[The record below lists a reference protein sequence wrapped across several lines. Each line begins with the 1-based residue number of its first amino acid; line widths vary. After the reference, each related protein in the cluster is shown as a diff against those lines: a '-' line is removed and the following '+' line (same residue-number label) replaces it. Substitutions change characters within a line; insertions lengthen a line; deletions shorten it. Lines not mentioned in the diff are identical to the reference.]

1 MPRMKR
7 SWCGD
12 PRASRDRLRGNAE
25 WGSSLASETDFLD
38 MYRTL
43 GLRPGCALPD
53 LKQAYRRHVS
63 RLHPD
68 RRGGV
73 TTDPV
78 ATASLQRLIAQYDA
92 AMAFQRE
99 HGRLPG
105 VTPRVRFSVPEAHV
119 APVRMRAVRRPAW
132 RHPALALLLPAVAI
146 IVLGWDIATR
156 PEAPSEQVAPADTA
170 EPAAMPTKSTKAPIL
185 TLGMSP
191 SEVRDIEGLP
201 VSVRG
206 DRWEYGPSWVL
217 FEDGRVVDWYNSP
230 LRSLGEVPRTADTPP
245 NMPPSS
251 GD

>member
-1 MPRMKR
+1 MQR
-7 SWCGD
+7 SWCDD

-68 RRGGV
+68 RKGGV

-78 ATASLQRLIAQYDA
+78 ATASLQRLISQYDA

-105 VTPRVRFSVPEAHV
+105 VTPRVRFSVPEA
-119 APVRMRAVRRPAW
+119 PVVPMRARVARRPAW

-146 IVLGWDIATR
+146 VVLGWDIASR
-156 PEAPSEQVAPADTA
+156 PQAPDEQATPTETAESASAPAT
-170 EPAAMPTKSTKAPIL
+170 STSNKAP
-185 TLGMSP
+185 TLAVGMSP
-191 SEVRDIEGLP
+191 SEVQEIEGSP
-201 VSVRG
+201 VSIHG

-217 FEDGRVVDWYNSP
+217 FDDGRVVDWYNSP

-245 NMPPSS
+245 NMPPAS

>member
-1 MPRMKR
+1 MDGA
-7 SWCGD
+7 WCGD
-12 PRASRDRLRGNAE
+12 LRASCDRPRGNAE
-25 WGSSLASETDFLD
+25 WGSGLASETDFLD

-68 RRGGV
+68 RKGGV
-73 TTDPV
+73 TTDPA

-119 APVRMRAVRRPAW
+119 PPARMRVARRPAW

-146 IVLGWDIATR
+146 ILLGWDIASR
-156 PEAPSEQVAPADTA
+156 PSVPAESSTPAVATEKGDMLASSD
-170 EPAAMPTKSTKAPIL
+170 KAPTL

-191 SEVRDIEGLP
+191 SDVRAIEGVP
-201 VSVRG
+201 VSIHG

-245 NMPPSS
+245 NLPPASNN
-251 GD
+251 